1 MMAVYKRTYKGY
13 DGGLTPQWS
22 RFMILPRYSY
32 ARLFQSKFLMMFLA
46 VCAIYPIGAAGF
58 IYIAHNVS
66 FLKALNPQA
75 GNLLEVNEKFFVYF
89 CNFQSAMAYL
99 LTAIVG
105 PSLVS
110 PDLTNNA
117 MPLYLCRPFTRT
129 EYVLGRMSVLMY
141 LLAWITWI
149 PGLILFGIQAD
160 MAGWDWTK
168 THLWI
173 AWGVFAGLFV
183 WTVVLSL
190 IALAISAWVRW
201 KIAAGGLI
209 LGVFFAGAG
218 FGAAI
223 NAVMR
228 TDNGSLIDIA
238 QMMATAWGQML
249 RYDTGSG
256 ITATQ
261 AWTVLAI
268 VCRDC
273 LWLLSRKVRA
283 FEVVK

>member
-1 MMAVYKRTYKGY
+1 MAVYKRTYKGY
-13 DGGLTPQWS
+13 EGRLTEQWS

-32 ARLFQSKFLMMFLA
+32 ARLFQSKFLLMFLA

-58 IYIAHNVS
+58 IYIAHNLS
-66 FLKALNPQA
+66 FLQALNVPA
-75 GNLLEVNEKFFVYF
+75 GNFLQVNEKFFVYY
-89 CNFQSAMAYL
+89 CNFQSTMAYL

-105 PSLVS
+105 PTLVS

-129 EYVLGRMSVLMY
+129 DYVLGRMAVVMF

-168 THLWI
+168 EHFYI
-173 AWGVFAGLFV
+173 AWAIFAGLFT
-183 WTVVLSL
+183 WSVVLSL

-209 LGVFFAGAG
+209 LGVFFVGAG

-228 TDNGSLIDIA
+228 TNNGYLINIA
-238 QMMATAWGQML
+238 QMMARAWGQL
-249 RYDTGSG
+249 FRYDSG
-256 ITATQ
+256 DGISALQ
-261 AWTVLAI
+261 AWSVLAI
-268 VCRDC
+268 VCVISV
-273 LWLLSRKVRA
+273 WLLSKKVRA

>member
-1 MMAVYKRTYKGY
+1 MAVYKRTYKGY
-13 DGGLTPQWS
+13 EGGLTPEWS

-32 ARLFQSKFLMMFLA
+32 ARLFQSKFLLMFLA
-46 VCAIYPIGAAGF
+46 ACAIYPIGAAAF
-58 IYIAHNVS
+58 IYIAHNFS
-66 FLKALNPQA
+66 FLKALNIQA
-75 GNLLEVNEKFFVYF
+75 GNLLEVGPRFFVLF
-89 CNFQSAMAYL
+89 CNFQATMAFL
-99 LTAIVG
+99 LTAMVG

-110 PDLTNNA
+110 PDVTNNA
-117 MPLYLCRPFTRT
+117 MPLYLCRPFTRS
-129 EYVLGRMSVLMY
+129 EYVLGRMMVLLY

-160 MAGWDWTK
+160 MAGWEWTS
-168 THLWI
+168 THLWL
-173 AWGVFAGLFV
+173 AWGLFV
-183 WTVVLSL
+183 GLFAWSVVLSL

-209 LGVFFAGAG
+209 LGVFFVGSG

-228 TDNGSLIDIA
+228 TKNGSLIDIA
-238 QMMATAWGQML
+238 QMMSTALGQL
-249 RYDTGSG
+249 FHYDTGNDIS
-256 ITATQ
+256 AAQ
-261 AWTVLAI
+261 AWAVLAI
-268 VCRDC
+268 VSGIS

>member
-1 MMAVYKRTYKGY
+1 MAVYKRTYKGY
-13 DGGLTPQWS
+13 EGGLTAEWS

-32 ARLFQSKFLMMFLA
+32 ARLFQSKFLLMFLA

-66 FLKALNPQA
+66 FLKALNPQM

-89 CNFQSAMAYL
+89 CNFQATMAFL

-105 PSLVS
+105 PTLVS
-110 PDLTNNA
+110 PDVTNNA

-129 EYVLGRMSVLMY
+129 EYVLGRMTVVLY

-173 AWGVFAGLFV
+173 AGGLFAGLFV
-183 WTVVLSL
+183 WSVVLSL

-209 LGVFFAGAG
+209 LAVFFVGAG
-218 FGAAI
+218 FGAVI

-228 TDNGSLIDIA
+228 TKNGSLIDIT
-238 QMMATAWGQML
+238 QMMTTVWAQLL
-249 RYDTGSG
+249 RYDLGNG
-256 ITATQ
+256 ISATQ
-261 AWTVLAI
+261 AWAVLA
-268 VCRDC
+268 VVSAFC
-273 LWLLSRKVRA
+273 LWLLSKKVRA

>member
-1 MMAVYKRTYKGY
+1 MAVYKRTYKGY
-13 DGGLTPQWS
+13 SGGLTPQWS

-32 ARLFQSKFLMMFLA
+32 ERLFQSKFLLMFLVA
-46 VCAIYPIGAAGF
+46 CAIYPIGGAGF
-58 IYIAHNVS
+58 IYIAHNLS
-66 FLKALNPQA
+66 FLQALNVPGGALPQ
-75 GNLLEVNEKFFVYF
+75 VNEHFFLYF

-105 PSLVS
+105 PTLVS
-110 PDLTNNA
+110 PDVTNNA

-129 EYVLGRMSVLMY
+129 EYVLGRMTVVMY

-149 PGLILFGIQAD
+149 PGLILFGIQAN
-160 MAGWDWTK
+160 MAGWEWTRNN
-168 THLWI
+168 LWI
-173 AWGVFAGLFV
+173 AWAVFAGLFV
-183 WTVVLSL
+183 WTVILAL

-218 FGAAI
+218 FGAMI

-228 TDNGSLIDIA
+228 TRNGSLIDIA
-238 QMMATAWGQML
+238 QMMETAWGQMF
-249 RYDTGSG
+249 RYNSG
-256 ITATQ
+256 NGISAMQ
-261 AWTVLAI
+261 AWTVLAL
-268 VCRDC
+268 VSALS
-273 LWLLSRKVRA
+273 LWLLSKKVRA

>member
-1 MMAVYKRTYKGY
+1 MAVYKRTYKGY
-13 DGGLTPQWS
+13 EGGLTAQWS
-22 RFMILPRYSY
+22 RFMILPRYSF
-32 ARLFQSKFLMMFLA
+32 ARLLQSKFLLMFLA
-46 VCAIYPIGAAGF
+46 VCALYPIGAAGF

-66 FLKALNPQA
+66 FLKALNPRA
-75 GNLLEVNEKFFVYF
+75 GDLLEVNEKFFVYF
-89 CNFQSAMAYL
+89 CTFQSALANL
-99 LTAIVG
+99 LTAIIG

-110 PDLTNNA
+110 PDVTNNA

-129 EYVLGRMSVLMY
+129 EYVLGRMTVVMY
-141 LLAWITWI
+141 LLAFITWI

-160 MAGWDWTK
+160 MAGWEWTK

-183 WTVVLSL
+183 WTVVLAL

-209 LGVFFAGAG
+209 LGVFFVGAG
-218 FGAAI
+218 FGAVI

-228 TDNGSLIDIA
+228 THNGSLIDIG
-238 QMMATAWGQML
+238 QMMATATDRML
-249 RYDTGSG
+249 HYDTGNS
-256 ITATQ
+256 ITLTQ
-261 AWTVLAI
+261 SWMVLGI
-268 VCRDC
+268 VCLIC

>member
-1 MMAVYKRTYKGY
+1 
-13 DGGLTPQWS
+13 
-22 RFMILPRYSY
+22 
-32 ARLFQSKFLMMFLA
+32 
-46 VCAIYPIGAAGF
+46 
-58 IYIAHNVS
+58 
-66 FLKALNPQA
+66 
-75 GNLLEVNEKFFVYF
+75 
-89 CNFQSAMAYL
+89 MAYL
-99 LTAIVG
+99 LTAFVG

-129 EYVLGRMSVLMY
+129 EYVLGRMTVMVW
-141 LLAWITWI
+141 LLARITWI

-160 MAGWDWTK
+160 MAGWEWTK

-183 WTVVLSL
+183 WTIVLSL

-201 KIAAGGLI
+201 KVAAGGLI
-209 LGVFFAGAG
+209 LGLFFAGAG

-223 NAVMR
+223 NSVMR
-228 TDNGSLIDIA
+228 TKNGSLIDIV
-238 QMMATAWGQML
+238 QMMSVAWDKMF
-249 RYDTGSG
+249 RYDSG
-256 ITATQ
+256 AGISATQ

-268 VCRDC
+268 VSALC
-273 LWLLSRKVRA
+273 LWLLAKKVRA

>member
-1 MMAVYKRTYKGY
+1 MAVYKRTYKGY
-13 DGGLTPQWS
+13 EGGLTAEWS
-22 RFMILPRYSY
+22 RFMILPRFSY
-32 ARLFQSKFLMMFLA
+32 ARLFQGKFLMMFLMA
-46 VCAIYPIGAAGF
+46 CAIYPIGAAGF
-58 IYIAHNVS
+58 IYVAHNVS
-66 FLKALNPQA
+66 FLKALNPNA
-75 GNLLEVNEKFFVYF
+75 GNFLEVNEKFFVYF
-89 CNFQSAMAYL
+89 CNFQSVMAYL

-129 EYVLGRMSVLMY
+129 EYVLGRMTVLMY

-168 THLWI
+168 EHLWI
-173 AWGVFAGLFV
+173 AWGLFAGLFAWSV
-183 WTVVLSL
+183 ILSL

-209 LGVFFAGAG
+209 LGLFFAGSG
-218 FGAAI
+218 FGLAI
-223 NAVMR
+223 NGVMR
-228 TDNGSLIDIA
+228 THNGSLIDIA
-238 QMMATAWGQML
+238 QMMATVWGQLL
-249 RYDTGSG
+249 RYDNGNS
-256 ITATQ
+256 ISATQ
-261 AWTVLAI
+261 AWTVLAAVSAI
-268 VCRDC
+268 S

>member
-1 MMAVYKRTYKGY
+1 MAVYKRTYKGY
-13 DGGLTPQWS
+13 AGGLTPEWS
-22 RFMILPRYSY
+22 RFMILPRYSFL
-32 ARLFQSKFLMMFLA
+32 RLFQSKFLLMFLA
-46 VCAIYPIGAAGF
+46 ACAIYPIGAAGF
-58 IYIAHNVS
+58 IYIAHNLS
-66 FLKALNPQA
+66 FLKALNVNA
-75 GNLLEVNEKFFVYF
+75 ANLLEVNEKFFLYF
-89 CNFQSAMAYL
+89 CNFQGALAYL
-99 LTAIVG
+99 VTAIIG

-129 EYVLGRMSVLMY
+129 EYVLGRMTVVLY

-168 THLWI
+168 DHFWI
-173 AWGVFAGLFV
+173 VWGLFFGLFT
-183 WTVVLSL
+183 WTALLAL

-209 LGVFFAGAG
+209 LAVFFVGAG
-218 FGAAI
+218 FGAVI

-228 TDNGSLIDIA
+228 TKNGSLIDIV
-238 QMMATAWGQML
+238 QMMATVWGQL
-249 RYDTGSG
+249 FRYDSG
-256 ITATQ
+256 NGISAGQ
-261 AWTVLAI
+261 AWMVLAAVAAI
-268 VCRDC
+268 S
-273 LWLLSRKVRA
+273 LWLLSKRVRA

>member
-1 MMAVYKRTYKGY
+1 MAVYKRTYKGY
-13 DGGLTPQWS
+13 GGGLTPEWS

-32 ARLFQSKFLMMFLA
+32 ARLFQSKFLLMFLA
-46 VCAIYPIGAAGF
+46 SCAIYPIGAAGF
-58 IYIAHNVS
+58 IYIAHNLS
-66 FLKALNPQA
+66 FLKALNVNA
-75 GNLLEVNEKFFVYF
+75 ANLLDVNEKFFVYF
-89 CNFQSAMAYL
+89 CTFQGAMAML
-99 LTAIVG
+99 LTAVVG
-105 PSLVS
+105 PNLVS

-129 EYVLGRMSVLMY
+129 EYVLGRMTVVMY

-168 THLWI
+168 DHFWI
-173 AWGVFAGLFV
+173 AWGVFAGLLV
-183 WTVVLSL
+183 WTVVLAL

-228 TDNGSLIDIA
+228 TKNGSLIDIQ
-238 QMMATAWGQML
+238 QMMSTVWSALLHNDAGN
-249 RYDTGSG
+249 G
-256 ITATQ
+256 ISAGQ
-261 AWTVLAI
+261 AWMVLAAAAAI
-268 VCRDC
+268 S
-273 LWLLSRKVRA
+273 LWLLSKKVRA

>member
-1 MMAVYKRTYKGY
+1 MAVYKRTYKGY
-13 DGGLTPQWS
+13 AGGLTPQWS
-22 RFMILPRYSY
+22 RFMILPRFSY
-32 ARLFQSKFLMMFLA
+32 ARLFQSKFLLMFLA
-46 VCAIYPIGAAGF
+46 ACAIYPIGAAGF
-58 IYIAHNVS
+58 IYVAHNTS

-89 CNFQSAMAYL
+89 CNFQSVMAYL

-110 PDLTNNA
+110 PDLTNGA
-117 MPLYLCRPFTRT
+117 MPLYLCRPFTRS
-129 EYVLGRMSVLMY
+129 EYVLGRMMVLLY
-141 LLAWITWI
+141 LLARITWI

-160 MAGWDWTK
+160 MAGWEWTK
-168 THLWI
+168 NNLWI

-183 WTVVLSL
+183 WSVILSL

-209 LGVFFAGAG
+209 LGLFFAGAG

-228 TDNGSLIDIA
+228 TKNGSLIDIA
-238 QMMATAWGQML
+238 QMMATAWGQL
-249 RYDTGSG
+249 FRYDSG
-256 ITATQ
+256 NGISAMQ
-261 AWTVLAI
+261 AWTVLAVVSAI
-268 VCRDC
+268 S
-273 LWLLSRKVRA
+273 LWLLSKKVRA

>member
-1 MMAVYKRTYKGY
+1 MAVYKRTYKGY
-13 DGGLTPQWS
+13 AGGLTAGWS

-32 ARLFQSKFLMMFLA
+32 ARLFQSKFLLMFLA
-46 VCAIYPIGAAGF
+46 ACAIYPIGAAGF
-58 IYIAHNVS
+58 IYIAHNIS
-66 FLKALNPQA
+66 FLQALNPAA
-75 GNLLEVNEKFFVYF
+75 GNFLEVNEKFFVYF
-89 CNFQSAMAYL
+89 CTFQGAMAQL
-99 LTAIVG
+99 LTALVG

-110 PDLTNNA
+110 PDVTNGA
-117 MPLYLCRPFTRT
+117 MPLYLCRPFARS
-129 EYVLGRMSVLMY
+129 EYVLGRMTVLMY

-168 THLWI
+168 DHFWI
-173 AWGVFAGLFV
+173 AWGLFAGLFT
-183 WTVVLSL
+183 WSIVLSL

-228 TDNGSLIDIA
+228 TKRGALIDIG
-238 QMMATAWGQML
+238 QMMATAWAQLL
-249 RYDTGSG
+249 RYDSG
-256 ITATQ
+256 NGISATQ
-261 AWTVLAI
+261 AWTVLGIASAI
-268 VCRDC
+268 C
-273 LWLLSRKVRA
+273 LWLLSKKVRA
-283 FEVVK
+283 FEVVT

>member
-1 MMAVYKRTYKGY
+1 MAVYKRTYKGY
-13 DGGLTPQWS
+13 EGGLTAEWS

-32 ARLFQSKFLMMFLA
+32 ARLFQSKFLLMFLA
-46 VCAIYPIGAAGF
+46 VCALYPIGAAGF

-66 FLKALNPQA
+66 FLKAINPQA

-89 CNFQSAMAYL
+89 CNFQATMAFL
-99 LTAIVG
+99 LTAMVG

-110 PDLTNNA
+110 PDVTNNA
-117 MPLYLCRPFTRT
+117 MPLYLCRPFTRS
-129 EYVLGRMSVLMY
+129 EYVLGRMTVLMY
-141 LLAWITWI
+141 LLAFITWI

-168 THLWI
+168 THFWI
-173 AWGVFAGLFV
+173 AWGLFAGLFV
-183 WTVVLSL
+183 WSVVLSL

-228 TDNGSLIDIA
+228 TKNGALIDIV
-238 QMMATAWGQML
+238 QMMATVWGQL
-249 RYDTGSG
+249 LHDEPSNG
-256 ITATQ
+256 ISATE
-261 AWTVLAI
+261 AWTVLALVSAI
-268 VCRDC
+268 C
-273 LWLLSRKVRA
+273 LWLLSKKVRA

>member
-1 MMAVYKRTYKGY
+1 MAVYKRTYKGY
-13 DGGLTPQWS
+13 EGGLTAEWS
-22 RFMILPRYSY
+22 RFMILPRYSF
-32 ARLFQSKFLMMFLA
+32 ARLFQSKFLLMFLA
-46 VCAIYPIGAAGF
+46 VCALYPIGAAGF

-66 FLKALNPQA
+66 FLKALNPNA
-75 GNLLEVNEKFFVYF
+75 GDLLEVNEKFFVYF
-89 CNFQSAMAYL
+89 CTFQSALANL

-110 PDLTNNA
+110 PDVTNNA

-129 EYVLGRMSVLMY
+129 EYVLGRMTVVMC
-141 LLAWITWI
+141 LLAFITWI
-149 PGLILFGIQAD
+149 PGLILFAIQAN

-173 AWGVFAGLFV
+173 AGGVFAGLFT
-183 WTVVLSL
+183 WTVVLAL
-190 IALAISAWVRW
+190 IALSISAWVRW

-209 LGVFFAGAG
+209 LGVFFVGTG
-218 FGAAI
+218 FGAVI

-228 TDNGSLIDIA
+228 THNGSLIDIG
-238 QMMATAWGQML
+238 QMMATATDRML
-249 RYDTGSG
+249 HYDTGNS
-256 ITATQ
+256 ITLTQ
-261 AWTVLAI
+261 AWTVLGI
-268 VCRDC
+268 VCVIC

>member
-1 MMAVYKRTYKGY
+1 MAVYKRTYKGY
-13 DGGLTPQWS
+13 AGGLTAQWS
-22 RFMILPRYSY
+22 RFMILPRYSF
-32 ARLFQSKFLMMFLA
+32 ARLFQSKFLLMFLA

-58 IYIAHNVS
+58 VYIAHNAS
-66 FLKALNPQA
+66 FLKALNPNA

-89 CNFQSAMAYL
+89 CNFQSVMAYL

-105 PSLVS
+105 PTLVS
-110 PDLTNNA
+110 PDVTNNA
-117 MPLYLCRPFTRT
+117 MPLYLCRPFTRS
-129 EYVLGRMSVLMY
+129 EYVLGRMMVLLY

-173 AWGVFAGLFV
+173 GWAVFAGLFA
-183 WTVVLSL
+183 WSIILSL

-209 LGVFFAGAG
+209 LGLFFAGAG

-223 NAVMR
+223 NVVMR
-228 TDNGSLIDIA
+228 TKNGSMIDIA
-238 QMMATAWGQML
+238 QMMSTVWGQMF
-249 RYDTGSG
+249 RYDSG
-256 ITATQ
+256 NGISAMQ
-261 AWTVLAI
+261 AWSVLALVSAI
-268 VCRDC
+268 S
-273 LWLLSRKVRA
+273 LWLLSKKVRA

>member
-1 MMAVYKRTYKGY
+1 MAVYKRTYKGY

-32 ARLFQSKFLMMFLA
+32 ARLFQSKFLLMFLA

-66 FLKALNPQA
+66 FLKAINPQA
-75 GNLLEVNEKFFVYF
+75 GTLLDVNEKFFVYF
-89 CNFQSAMAYL
+89 CNFQSVMAYL

-129 EYVLGRMSVLMY
+129 EYVLGRMMVVLY

-173 AWGVFAGLFV
+173 GWGGFAGLFV

-201 KIAAGGLI
+201 KIAAGGAI
-209 LGVFFAGAG
+209 FAVFFVGAG
-218 FGAAI
+218 LGAVT

-228 TDNGSLIDIA
+228 THNGSLIDIA
-238 QMMATAWGQML
+238 QMMATAWGQLL
-249 RYDTGSG
+249 RYDTGNG

-261 AWTVLAI
+261 AWMVLGIVSAI
-268 VCRDC
+268 C
-273 LWLLSRKVRA
+273 LWLLSRRVRA

>member
-1 MMAVYKRTYKGY
+1 MAVYKRTYKGY
-13 DGGLTPQWS
+13 EGGLTAEWS

-32 ARLFQSKFLMMFLA
+32 SRLFQSKFLLMFLA
-46 VCAIYPIGAAGF
+46 TCALYPVGGAGF
-58 IYIAHNVS
+58 IYIAHNLS
-66 FLKALNPQA
+66 FLQALNVGGGQF
-75 GNLLEVNEKFFVYF
+75 LEVNEKFFVYF
-89 CNFQSAMAYL
+89 CNFQGALAYL

-129 EYVLGRMSVLMY
+129 EYVLGRMTVVLY

-160 MAGWDWTK
+160 MAGWEWTK

-173 AWGVFAGLFV
+173 AWGIFAGLFV

-209 LGVFFAGAG
+209 LGVFFVGAG
-218 FGAAI
+218 FGAVI
-223 NAVMR
+223 NNVMR
-228 TDNGSLIDIA
+228 TKNGSMIDIV
-238 QMMATAWGQML
+238 QMMATAWGQL
-249 RYDTGSG
+249 FRYDTGNG
-256 ITATQ
+256 ITAAQ
-261 AWTVLAI
+261 AWMVLAI
-268 VCRDC
+268 VSAIS

>member
-1 MMAVYKRTYKGY
+1 MAVYKRTYKGY
-13 DGGLTPQWS
+13 SGGLTPQWS
-22 RFMILPRYSY
+22 RFMILPLFSY
-32 ARLFQSKFLMMFLA
+32 ARLFQSKFLLMFLVA
-46 VCAIYPIGAAGF
+46 CAIYPIGAAGF
-58 IYIAHNVS
+58 IYVAHNTS

-75 GNLLEVNEKFFVYF
+75 GDLLEVNEKFFVYF
-89 CNFQSAMAYL
+89 CNFQSVMAYL

-117 MPLYLCRPFTRT
+117 MPLYLCRPFTRS
-129 EYVLGRMSVLMY
+129 EYVLGRMMVLLY
-141 LLAWITWI
+141 LLARITWI

-160 MAGWDWTK
+160 MAGWEWTK
-168 THLWI
+168 NNLWI

-183 WTVVLSL
+183 WTVILSL
-190 IALAISAWVRW
+190 IALAVSAWVKW

-209 LGVFFAGAG
+209 LGIFFAGSG

-228 TDNGSLIDIA
+228 TKNGSLIDIG
-238 QMMATAWGQML
+238 QMMATAWGQLL
-249 RYDTGSG
+249 RYDTGNG
-256 ITATQ
+256 ISAAQ
-261 AWTVLAI
+261 AWVVLA
-268 VCRDC
+268 VVSLLS
-273 LWLLSRKVRA
+273 LWLLSKKVRA

>member
-1 MMAVYKRTYKGY
+1 VAVYKRTYKGY
-13 DGGLTPQWS
+13 AGALTPQWS

-32 ARLFQSKFLMMFLA
+32 ARLFQSKFLLMFLA
-46 VCAIYPIGAAGF
+46 LCAIYPIGAAGF
-58 IYIAHNVS
+58 IYIAHNIS
-66 FLKALNPQA
+66 FLKALNPNA
-75 GNLLEVNEKFFVYF
+75 GDLLEVNEKFFVYY
-89 CNFQSAMAYL
+89 CNFQATMAFL

-105 PSLVS
+105 PTLVS
-110 PDLTNNA
+110 PDVTNNA

-129 EYVLGRMSVLMY
+129 EYVLGRMMVVLN
-141 LLAWITWI
+141 LLACITWI

-160 MAGWDWTK
+160 EAGWDWTR

-173 AWGVFAGLFV
+173 AWGLFAGLFV
-183 WTVVLSL
+183 WSVVLSL

-209 LGVFFAGAG
+209 LGVIFAGAG

-228 TDNGSLIDIA
+228 THNGSLIDIQ
-238 QMMATAWGQML
+238 QMMATAWAQL
-249 RYDTGSG
+249 LHYDSG
-256 ITATQ
+256 NGISPMQ

-268 VCRDC
+268 VCAIS
-273 LWLLSRKVRA
+273 LWLLSKKVRA

>member
-1 MMAVYKRTYKGY
+1 
-13 DGGLTPQWS
+13 
-22 RFMILPRYSY
+22 
-32 ARLFQSKFLMMFLA
+32 MFLA
-46 VCAIYPIGAAGF
+46 VCAIYPIGTAGF

-75 GNLLEVNEKFFVYF
+75 GNFLEVNEKVFVYF
-89 CNFQSAMAYL
+89 CNFQSVMAYL

-110 PDLTNNA
+110 PDVTNNA

-129 EYVLGRMSVLMY
+129 EYVLGRMMVVLY

-160 MAGWDWTK
+160 MAGWEWTK

-173 AWGVFAGLFV
+173 AWGLFAGLFV
-183 WTVVLSL
+183 WSVILSL

-209 LGVFFAGAG
+209 LGVFFVGAG
-218 FGAAI
+218 FGAVI

-228 TDNGSLIDIA
+228 THNGSLIDIG
-238 QMMATAWGQML
+238 QMMATATGRML
-249 RYDTGSG
+249 HYDTGNS
-256 ITATQ
+256 ITLTQ
-261 AWTVLAI
+261 AWTVLAL
-268 VCRDC
+268 VCLIC
-273 LWLLSRKVRA
+273 LWLLSK
-283 FEVVK
+283 

>member
-1 MMAVYKRTYKGY
+1 MAVYKRTYKGY
-13 DGGLTPQWS
+13 EGVLTPQWS

-32 ARLFQSKFLMMFLA
+32 ARLFQGKFLMMFLA
-46 VCAIYPIGAAGF
+46 ACAIYPVGAAAF

-66 FLKALNPQA
+66 FLKAINPQA
-75 GNLLEVNEKFFVYF
+75 GNLLEVNEKFFVYY

-110 PDLTNNA
+110 PDVTNNA

-129 EYVLGRMSVLMY
+129 DYVLGRMTVLLY

-149 PGLILFGIQAD
+149 PGMILFAIQAD
-160 MAGWDWTK
+160 MAGWEWTK

-173 AWGVFAGLFV
+173 AWGLFAGLFV
-183 WTVVLSL
+183 WTVILSL

-228 TDNGSLIDIA
+228 THNGSLIDIA
-238 QMMATAWGQML
+238 QMMATAWGQLL
-249 RYDTGSG
+249 RYDTGNS

-261 AWTVLAI
+261 AWIVLGI
-268 VCRDC
+268 VSVLS

>member
-1 MMAVYKRTYKGY
+1 MAVYKRTYKGY
-13 DGGLTPQWS
+13 EGGLTAEWS
-22 RFMILPRYSY
+22 RFMILPRYSF
-32 ARLFQSKFLMMFLA
+32 ARLFQSKFLLMFLA

-75 GNLLEVNEKFFVYF
+75 GNLLEVNEKFFVYY
-89 CNFQSAMAYL
+89 CNFQATMAFL

-105 PSLVS
+105 PTLVS
-110 PDLTNNA
+110 PDVTNNA
-117 MPLYLCRPFTRT
+117 MPLYLCRPFTRS
-129 EYVLGRMSVLMY
+129 EYVLGRMTVILY

-160 MAGWDWTK
+160 MAGWDWTRA
-168 THLWI
+168 HLWI
-173 AWGVFAGLFV
+173 GWGVFAGLFV
-183 WTVVLSL
+183 WTVILSL

-209 LGVFFAGAG
+209 LGVLFVGSG

-228 TDNGSLIDIA
+228 TKNGSLIDIA
-238 QMMATAWGQML
+238 AVN
-249 RYDTGSG
+249 DT
-256 ITATQ
+256 I
-261 AWTVLAI
+261 WTSL
-268 VCRDC
+268 
-273 LWLLSRKVRA
+273 
-283 FEVVK
+283 

>member
-1 MMAVYKRTYKGY
+1 MAVYKRTYKGY
-13 DGGLTPQWS
+13 AGGLTPQWS

-32 ARLFQSKFLMMFLA
+32 ARLFQSKFLLMFLA
-46 VCAIYPIGAAGF
+46 LCAIYPIGAAGF

-66 FLKALNPQA
+66 FLKAINPQM
-75 GNLLEVNEKFFVYF
+75 GNFLEVNETFFLTF
-89 CNFQSAMAYL
+89 CNFQATMAYL

-105 PSLVS
+105 PTLVS
-110 PDLTNNA
+110 PDVTNNA

-129 EYVLGRMSVLMY
+129 EYVLGRMMVLLY

-160 MAGWDWTK
+160 MAGWDWTRD
-168 THLWI
+168 HLWL
-173 AWGVFAGLFV
+173 AWGLFAGLFV
-183 WTVVLSL
+183 WSLILSL

-209 LGVFFAGAG
+209 LGLFFAGAG

-228 TDNGSLIDIA
+228 THNGSLIDIV
-238 QMMATAWGQML
+238 QMMATVWSQL
-249 RYDTGSG
+249 LHHEISNNVTP
-256 ITATQ
+256 TQ
-261 AWTVLAI
+261 AWTVLGIVSAI
-268 VCRDC
+268 S
-273 LWLLSRKVRA
+273 LWLLSKKVRA

>member
-1 MMAVYKRTYKGY
+1 MAVYKRTYKGY
-13 DGGLTPQWS
+13 SGGLTPEWS
-22 RFMILPRYSY
+22 RFMVLPRFSY
-32 ARLFQSKFLMMFLA
+32 ARLFQSKFLLMFLVACA
-46 VCAIYPIGAAGF
+46 VYPIGAAGF
-58 IYIAHNVS
+58 IYISHNLS
-66 FLKALNPQA
+66 FLKALNVNA
-75 GNLLEVNEKFFVYF
+75 GNFLEVNENFFLYF
-89 CNFQSAMAYL
+89 CNFQGAMAYL
-99 LTAIVG
+99 LTAVVG
-105 PSLVS
+105 PTLVS

-129 EYVLGRMSVLMY
+129 EYVLGRMTVLLY

-149 PGLILFGIQAD
+149 PALILFGIQAD

-168 THLWI
+168 NHLFI
-173 AWGVFAGLFV
+173 AWAVFAGLFMWSV
-183 WTVVLSL
+183 ILSL

-228 TDNGSLIDIA
+228 TKNGSLIDIV
-238 QMMATAWGQML
+238 QMMAVAWRKL
-249 RYDTGSG
+249 LHFDTDNG
-256 ITATQ
+256 ISVLQ
-261 AWTVLAI
+261 AWMVLGLVSAI
-268 VCRDC
+268 S
-273 LWLLSRKVRA
+273 LWLLSKKVRA

>member
-1 MMAVYKRTYKGY
+1 MAVYKRTYKGY

-32 ARLFQSKFLMMFLA
+32 ARLFQSKFLLMFLA

-66 FLKALNPQA
+66 FLKAINPE
-75 GNLLEVNEKFFVYF
+75 GGILLDVNENFFFYF
-89 CNFQSAMAYL
+89 CNFQSVMAYL

-110 PDLTNNA
+110 PDVTNNA
-117 MPLYLCRPFTRT
+117 MPLFLCRPFTRS
-129 EYVLGRMSVLMY
+129 EYVLGRMMVVLY

-160 MAGWDWTK
+160 MAGWEWTK

-173 AWGVFAGLFV
+173 AWAVFAGLFV
-183 WTVVLSL
+183 WSVVLSL

-228 TDNGSLIDIA
+228 TKNGSLIDIV
-238 QMMATAWGQML
+238 QMMSTAWGHL
-249 RYDTGSG
+249 LHYDTGNG
-256 ITATQ
+256 ISATQ
-261 AWTVLAI
+261 AWTVLVVVSVI
-268 VCRDC
+268 S
-273 LWLLSRKVRA
+273 LWLL
-283 FEVVK
+283 